1 MAGKE
6 LTLEYLQEIIQAFNT
21 RDADKIISYFA
32 EDCIF
37 YASRGP
43 DVDGQAITGKEA
55 LRRYFAERFERIP
68 DMHWESVYDHVYD
81 GDRAVSVW
89 IVTGTSADGEK
100 LEHRGCDL
108 WEFRD
113 GLIWRKDTY
122 WKWQRN

>member
-55 LRRYFAERFERIP
+55 LPSSMKVRQ
-68 DMHWESVYDHVYD
+68 
-81 GDRAVSVW
+81 G
-89 IVTGTSADGEK
+89 G
-100 LEHRGCDL
+100 
-108 WEFRD
+108 
-113 GLIWRKDTY
+113 
-122 WKWQRN
+122 QRTPAISSGWNITA